1 VCSEVDYD
9 DNNNTDWSTHEF
21 VQRFPLMKSSILV
34 KTLEFSSSVVDN
46 SSSSGSD
53 DSMPA
58 WYDALS

>member
-1 VCSEVDYD
+1 
-9 DNNNTDWSTHEF
+9 
-21 VQRFPLMKSSILV
+21 MKSSILV